1 MATVF
6 WGFVFKI
13 LVKKIEA
20 QMLSTLSKITQLPNG
35 KWQKKFYNL
44 TPELPSGITGSHCN
58 LQVCRFVY
66 LC

>member
-35 KWQKKFYNL
+35 KWQKK
-44 TPELPSGITGSHCN
+44 
-58 LQVCRFVY
+58 
-66 LC
+66 LCHS

>member
-20 QMLSTLSKITQLPNG
+20 QMLSNFVQDNTTAQ
-35 KWQKKFYNL
+35 WQVAEKAL
-44 TPELPSGITGSHCN
+44 
-58 LQVCRFVY
+58 
-66 LC
+66 